1 MTGRLVFTIALLFGP
16 GMLECREIRH
26 RIALKPGREETIVR
40 GRIPTPQDTAVY
52 VLRFHIG
59 QHLSIR
65 LDPGTTL
72 RAYALVKP
80 PVGEQIGPGAELDF
94 DANQSGGFQLRI
106 IPLEQTS
113 GTFRLHLR
121 TQ

>member
-1 MTGRLVFTIALLFGP
+1 MRLRLALGIALLFGP
-16 GMLECREIRH
+16 GMEARDIRH
-26 RIALKPGREETIVR
+26 RITLKPGAEETILR
-40 GRIPTPQDTAVY
+40 GRIPTPQDTKVY
-52 VLRFHIG
+52 VLRFRMG

-65 LDPGTTL
+65 LDPGPTL

-80 PVGEQIGPGAELDF
+80 PVGEQIGPAAKLDF
-94 DANQSGGFQLRI
+94 DANQSGDFQIRI